1 MKGASIM
8 KRTALAAI
16 IVVSAA
22 SLFALDLSGTSFT
35 QTGEKSVD
43 GKTVA
48 VLADESG
55 AELLLEAETEPSP
68 ERLTALQALVAEVRS
83 WDNFEAAELRAV
95 NMAERLQL
103 TAIPR
108 KFVVEGVDL
117 APAIPGGVQL
127 LFKTATEYDFKVRSG
142 KFVVRVGSVF
152 TDRGELEA
160 AALAAFKDPSGF
172 IATRD
177 PLYVQKRL
185 DELADRADAIEAMQA
200 DFAKKIAILE
210 EATFGAEQ
218 NAAKE
223 ESVSKADK
231 SVAQLREDLAALEA
245 RNSEHEKQAAAQWA
259 STQLALLAALNGDK
273 PIREES
279 VAKLVELKKADPG
292 LDRKNAPR
300 ALKAAGIT
308 LSPAEISAIFLVEF
322 GEK

>member
-1 MKGASIM
+1 MKGASTM
-8 KRTALAAI
+8 KRIALAAVI
-16 IVVSAA
+16 GLSAL
-22 SLFALDLSGTSFT
+22 SLFGLDLTGTSFT
-35 QTGEKSVD
+35 QTGERTMD

-48 VLADESG
+48 ILADASG
-55 AELLLEAETEPSP
+55 GELLLEAEAEPAP
-68 ERLTALQALVAEVRS
+68 ERLLALQSLVAEVRS
-83 WDNFEAAELRAV
+83 WDNFEPVELRAV

-152 TDRGELEA
+152 TDLGELEA

-185 DELADRADAIEAMQA
+185 DELFDRADAIEAKQA
-200 DFAKKIAILE
+200 DFETRVASLE
-210 EATFGAEQ
+210 KATFGVVKTP
-218 NAAKE
+218 AKD
-223 ESVSKADK
+223 ESGAKAQE
-231 SVAQLREDLAALEA
+231 SVAQLKEDLLALDA
-245 RNSEHEKQAAAQWA
+245 KSSEREKQMTAQW
-259 STQLALLAALNGDK
+259 TYIKQGLLTALNGGK
-273 PIREES
+273 PIRDES
-279 VAKLVELKKADPG
+279 VARLVELKKADPS
-292 LDRKNAPR
+292 LDKKNAPK
-300 ALKAAGIT
+300 ALKTAGVT
-308 LSPAEISAIFLVEF
+308 LTPSEISAIFLVEF